1 MWFLAALWLAL
12 LMSYLALRTSRAHS
26 GGFAAR
32 ITAWASAVLTVILV
46 VMLRP
51 HLLDSAIVT
60 SESMLPTLHVQDRIF
75 VNKISYKFREPRYG
89 DIVIFDASYTADNR
103 GGNIY
108 IKRIIGLPG
117 DVIEAR
123 NGAVYRNGGRLDE
136 PYISEWVD
144 YTIDPVKVPQDML
157 FVLGDNRNESMDS
170 HVWGPLNRKRVLG
183 KAMVRFWPPNR
194 IGLAR

>member
-1 MWFLAALWLAL
+1 
-12 LMSYLALRTSRAHS
+12 
-26 GGFAAR
+26 
-32 ITAWASAVLTVILV
+32 
-46 VMLRP
+46 MLRP

-89 DIVIFDASYTADNR
+89 DIVIFDASYTTDNR

-123 NGAVYRNGGRLDE
+123 NGAVYRNGGRLNE

-144 YTIDPVKVPQDML
+144 YTIDQVKVPQDML

-170 HVWGPLNRKRVLG
+170 HVWGHLNRKRVLG
-183 KAMVRFWPPNR
+183 KAMVRFWPPGR
-194 IGLAR
+194 MGLAR